1 MYVGR
6 YVCMYVC
13 VYIYVYIYV
22 YALPGS
28 TFNVFSMAVA
38 VFYDRFLVLDFELLF
53 SNVLCG
59 L

>member
-1 MYVGR
+1 M
-6 YVCMYVC
+6 YVCMC
-13 VYIYVYIYV
+13 IYIYVYIYV